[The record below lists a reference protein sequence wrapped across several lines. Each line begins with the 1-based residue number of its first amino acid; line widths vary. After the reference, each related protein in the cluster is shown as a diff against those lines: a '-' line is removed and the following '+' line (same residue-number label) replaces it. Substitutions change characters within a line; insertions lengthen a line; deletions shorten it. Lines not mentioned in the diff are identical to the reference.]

1 MRSVQRPVA
10 LDTQQC
16 STKITAASICY
27 QETTEKVWKHL
38 AHPNLLYQKEQ
49 VAQLKTENSIKIE
62 LPNRTQGQGDDDL
75 LSPNQGMYN
84 HQYNNYVIYNCNI
97 TKY

>member
-1 MRSVQRPVA
+1 VRPVQRLVA

-49 VAQLKTENSIKIE
+49 VAQLKTEMISIV
-62 LPNRTQGQGDDDL
+62 R
-75 LSPNQGMYN
+75 GMKTMIA
-84 HQYNNYVIYNCNI
+84 QSISI
-97 TKY
+97 TMT